1 MVENIGG
8 LKMGTKYIFVTGGV
22 MSSLGKGI
30 LTSSIGRTLK
40 ARGFKVSIIK
50 FDPYLNVD
58 AGLQNPYQHGEV
70 FVTDD
75 GAETDLDLG
84 HYERFL
90 DENLSRLNNVTAGS
104 VYSQLVAK
112 ERRGDFLG
120 ATVQTIPHLTNEIKQ
135 RIYQLKEAVEPD
147 IIIGEI
153 GGTVGDIEGLPF
165 LEAIREFR
173 MENPPHDVLF
183 LHLTY
188 LPHLK
193 ATGELKTKPT
203 QHSVAELRRVGIQP
217 DIIACRSDKEISDVI
232 AEKISLFCDVKK
244 ERIFSVVDAE
254 NIYEVPLMN
263 EKEGLSKTLLE
274 LWGLP
279 DLNANFDEWEEMVNT
294 INNLTRSVNIGI
306 IGKYTSMCDA
316 YISLVEALKHAQV
329 STKVKVNIKWIP
341 AESLEINDPN
351 EVLNGLHGILI
362 PGGFGKRGIEGMIR
376 AVKYAREKNIPFLGI
391 CLGLQVAVIDY
402 ARNFL
407 RLTNANSSEF
417 DPTTPYPV
425 IGLMPEQKDLNEKGA
440 TMRLGA
446 FSFKISQG
454 TLASKLYNKEII
466 SERHRHRYELNNAFR
481 NRLEMA
487 NMKISGICMDKN
499 LVEIIELT
507 THPFFIACQFHPE
520 LTSRPLRP
528 HPLFVGFIDACFKYN
543 EKLEEEKS

>member
-1 MVENIGG
+1 
-8 LKMGTKYIFVTGGV
+8 MGTKYIFVTGGV

-30 LTSSIGRTLK
+30 LTSSIGKTLK

-90 DENLSRLNNVTAGS
+90 DENLSHLNNVTAGS

-173 MENPPHDVLF
+173 MENPPRDVLF

-193 ATGELKTKPT
+193 ATDELKTKPT

-217 DIIACRSDKEISDVI
+217 DIIACRSDREISDDI

-244 ERIFSVVDAE
+244 ERIFSVIDAQ
-254 NIYEVPLMN
+254 NIYEVPLMI
-263 EKEGLSKTLLE
+263 EKAGLSKTLLE
-274 LWGLP
+274 LWELP
-279 DLNANFDEWEEMVNT
+279 EREANFDEWEEMVNT
-294 INNLTRSVNIGI
+294 INNLTSSVDIGI

-329 STKVKVNIKWIP
+329 NTKVKVNIKWIS
-341 AESLEINDPN
+341 AESLEKNDPHD
-351 EVLNGLHGILI
+351 VLNGLHGILI
-362 PGGFGKRGIEGMIR
+362 PGGFGKRGIEGMIN
-376 AVKYAREKNIPFLGI
+376 AVKYAREENIPFFGI
-391 CLGLQVAVIDY
+391 CLGLQVAVIDF

-425 IGLMPEQKDLNEKGA
+425 ISLMPEQKGLNEKGA
-440 TMRLGA
+440 NMRLGA
-446 FSFKISQG
+446 FSCKIAQG
-454 TLASKLYNKEII
+454 SLASKLYNKEIVH
-466 SERHRHRYELNNAFR
+466 ERHRHRYEVNNAFR

-487 NMKISGICMDKN
+487 NMKVSGVYMDKN
-499 LVEIIELT
+499 LVEIVELS
-507 THPFFIACQFHPE
+507 THPFFIASQFHPE
-520 LTSRPLRP
+520 LISRPLRP
-528 HPLFVGFIDACFKYN
+528 HPLFIGFINACFKYK
-543 EKLEEEKS
+543 EKLEEDKS